1 MAGVLLTGFEP
12 FDGETVNPSWEVV
25 QQLDGTMI
33 AGQPVIARQLP
44 CVFGE
49 ALSALDAAIEDLQPK
64 LVIAVGQ
71 AGGRVDISVERVAI
85 NVDDARIPDNKGQ
98 QPIDTPIVD
107 GGPAAWFST
116 LPIKAIVSA
125 LRDRGIPASVS
136 QTAGTFVC
144 NHIMYQLHYL
154 IEKEFPAVRGGFIHV
169 PYITEQ
175 VADKVNQPCLA
186 MSDITRALALAIEAV
201 VLQQDGDLKVVGGEI
216 S

>member
-25 QQLDGTMI
+25 KQLDGTMI

-49 ALSALDAAIEDLQPK
+49 ALSVLYAAIEDLQPR

-98 QPIDTPIVD
+98 QPVDTPIVD
-107 GGPAAWFST
+107 GAGGVVQYLTDQSDRQRVARSRDPGFGLPNRRHLRLQSRDVWFAT
-116 LPIKAIVSA
+116 
-125 LRDRGIPASVS
+125 
-136 QTAGTFVC
+136 
-144 NHIMYQLHYL
+144 
-154 IEKEFPAVRGGFIHV
+154 
-169 PYITEQ
+169 
-175 VADKVNQPCLA
+175 
-186 MSDITRALALAIEAV
+186 
-201 VLQQDGDLKVVGGEI
+201 
-216 S
+216 

>member
-25 QQLDGTMI
+25 KQLDGTMI

-49 ALSALDAAIEDLQPK
+49 ALSVLYAAIEDLQPR

-98 QPIDTPIVD
+98 QPVDTPIVD
-107 GGPAAWFST
+107 GGP
-116 LPIKAIVSA
+116 
-125 LRDRGIPASVS
+125 RRGS
-136 QTAGTFVC
+136 
-144 NHIMYQLHYL
+144 
-154 IEKEFPAVRGGFIHV
+154 V
-169 PYITEQ
+169 PYRSKRSSARCAIAGSRLRSPKPPAPSSAIT
-175 VADKVNQPCLA
+175 
-186 MSDITRALALAIEAV
+186 
-201 VLQQDGDLKVVGGEI
+201 
-216 S
+216 